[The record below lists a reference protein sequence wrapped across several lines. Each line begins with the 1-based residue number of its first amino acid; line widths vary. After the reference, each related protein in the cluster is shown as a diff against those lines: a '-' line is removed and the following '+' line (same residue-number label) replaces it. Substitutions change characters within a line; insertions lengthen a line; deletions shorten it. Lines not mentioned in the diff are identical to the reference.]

1 MVKELS
7 KQLVSY
13 NRSSIKQ
20 ILFRIALIEFC
31 SELLIMAIFRLLPSF
46 QGTWLEAILDPFAL
60 VALTTPLI
68 YFFIVKPF
76 VNERDETVVDVNYKA
91 HTDAL
96 TNLANRRLV
105 LDYLKVVLTYN
116 EKDQDFGAVLLID
129 LDGFKPINDVY
140 GHEAGDAVLI
150 NIAERLKACVRS
162 EDLVGRVGGDEFI
175 ILLRRLGPDEKIA
188 HFVARSVADKL
199 IKQVAEPVL
208 YHEQTLAVGASVG
221 IRLFTTGINP
231 QQIIS
236 DADKAMYRAK
246 DAGRGCAVF
255 FDATLIK

>member
-1 MVKELS
+1 MVL
-7 KQLVSY
+7 L
-13 NRSSIKQ
+13 RS
-20 ILFRIALIEFC
+20 F
-31 SELLIMAIFRLLPSF
+31 PSLK
-46 QGTWLEAILDPFAL
+46 GSWLEVVLDPFFL

-68 YFFIVKPF
+68 YIFIVRPF
-76 VNERDETVVDVNYKA
+76 VEERDETVVEVNYKA

-96 TNLANRRLV
+96 THLANRRLV
-105 LDYLKVVLTYN
+105 LDYLKVVLTSN
-116 EKDQDFGAVLLID
+116 EKNQEFGAVLLID

-150 NIAERLKACVRS
+150 NVAERLKACVRS

-175 ILLRRLGPDEKIA
+175 ILLRRLGSDEKIA
-188 HFVARSVADKL
+188 HFVAQSVADKL
-199 IKQVAEPVL
+199 IKQVAEPIL
-208 YHEQTLAVGASVG
+208 YHTQTLAVGARVG
-221 IRLFTTGINP
+221 IRLFTVGINP

-246 DAGRGCAVF
+246 EAGRACAVF